1 MSRVTM
7 YQSNFT
13 VGEIDP
19 LVIGRTDIQQYASG
33 LQKAQNVVIL
43 PQGGFERR
51 PGLRFMFDLTSHL
64 GPTFTTLDGIR
75 LIPFEFSTSESFML
89 AFVKFSVVE
98 TRMFV
103 FGNGQQ
109 ITNLNGSSNPYIQ
122 ISAFGDIDLDRMYF
136 TQSADTLIVVHEDM
150 SPVSI
155 VRGATNTNWTV
166 STIDLTA
173 PKHAFTIVRAG
184 ITSTDQSSDY
194 TFPFVRRGASAN
206 ISADPVSG
214 SVTITAVS
222 NIFLPGIT
230 GTVSSATTNVQIN
243 ISGGSSLADAY
254 NGRFFTITGGTGA
267 GQKRIIADYTQN
279 VVTVSEA
286 FSPIP
291 DGTSTFEISDLVDQY
306 IVVKDGFGRAKIVE
320 VISQTVVK
328 ATTEF
333 PFFEV
338 DKAIPSN
345 EWEFEFGHEDA
356 VSDSRGFFRTC
367 TFHEGRLYF
376 GGSKSLPNTLFGSKI
391 NDFFNLKSAEALDD
405 DAIFVTIATDTVN
418 AITAMRS
425 GRDLQIFTTN
435 AEFFVPQADLDPI
448 TPSNIVIKNATRRGA
463 KEGLKPV
470 SAEGGTL
477 FIQRE
482 CKAIRE
488 FLFSDVDLSYQA
500 NNISL
505 LASHLIKSPRSMALR
520 VATST
525 DDGDLLLIP
534 NDTDGTM
541 AVFSILRS
549 QNVVA
554 PSEFVTD
561 GKFLDVAVD
570 VSDIYVVTERVL
582 PTGVVSFT
590 ITVSDYQNIAVD
602 TQIVFKKNDGTTFTA
617 QSQASGASQPSA
629 PSGNTHFFRP
639 HGNNNTTAINIR
651 NAINAISGFTATV
664 NTNHPNSM
672 FNNVVTV
679 VRDGTGTNN
688 LAVTS
693 SDTTRLAVTNFVQ
706 PTKRYL
712 ELFDDQ
718 RTTDA
723 NIQYFANATAPDQSL
738 PGNTTCANLSH
749 LEGNTVDVIRDD
761 IVEDDKTVSSGSITI
776 SQAPSTFVEVGLTY
790 NVEVKT
796 LPAEPRLPSGV
807 VSSRKKR
814 IVEVTPI
821 VDRTQNLAVNG
832 FEVPF
837 EDLPLNLN
845 VKRTVFTGRKRV
857 SALLGYSETEQLTFT
872 MTQPL
877 FATVLGVEYK
887 LSTGS

>member
-51 PGLRFMFDLTSHL
+51 PGLRFMFDITSHV
-64 GPTFTTLDGIR
+64 GPLYTTLDAIR

-89 AFVKFSVVE
+89 AFVKFSKYE

-109 ITNLNGSSNPYIQ
+109 ITNINGSSNDYLVLNM
-122 ISAFGDIDLDRMYF
+122 FGEIDLDRMYY
-136 TQSADTLIVVHEDM
+136 TQSADTLVLVHEDL

-155 VRGATNTNWTV
+155 VRGATNTTWTA
-166 STIDLTA
+166 STIDLTP
-173 PKHAFTIVRAG
+173 PKHAFTVVKAG
-184 ITSTDQSSDY
+184 ITATDNTNPGNNDY
-194 TFPFVRRGASAN
+194 VFPFVRKMTTDTISAN
-206 ISADPVSG
+206 PVSG
-214 SVTITAVS
+214 SITITAGGS
-222 NIFLPGIT
+222 IFVPGLT

-243 ISGGSSLADAY
+243 ISGGNATADAY

-286 FSPIP
+286 FNPIP

-306 IVVKDGFGRAKIVE
+306 IVAKDGFGRAKIVE
-320 VISQTVVK
+320 VVSQSVVK

-333 PFFEV
+333 PFFEENKVILGV
-338 DKAIPSN
+338 D
-345 EWEFEFGHEDA
+345 WEFEFGHEDA

-482 CKAIRE
+482 GKAIRE

-582 PTGVVSFT
+582 PTGVVSFK
-590 ITVSDYQNIAVD
+590 IIVSDYQNIAVG

-639 HGNNNTTAINIR
+639 HGNNNTTASNLR
-651 NAINAISGFTATV
+651 NCINAISGFTATV
-664 NTNHPNSM
+664 HTNGIDIGG
-672 FNNVVTV
+672 NVIFV

-693 SDTTRLAVTNFVQ
+693 SDTTRLAVTDFVQ
-706 PTKRYL
+706 PTKRYI

-723 NIQYFANATAPDQSL
+723 NLQYFANATAPDQAL

-749 LEGNTVDVIRDD
+749 LEAKTVDVIRDD

-832 FEVPF
+832 F
-837 EDLPLNLN
+837 
-845 VKRTVFTGRKRV
+845 
-857 SALLGYSETEQLTFT
+857 
-872 MTQPL
+872 
-877 FATVLGVEYK
+877 
-887 LSTGS
+887 

>member
-1 MSRVTM
+1 
-7 YQSNFT
+7 
-13 VGEIDP
+13 
-19 LVIGRTDIQQYASG
+19 
-33 LQKAQNVVIL
+33 
-43 PQGGFERR
+43 
-51 PGLRFMFDLTSHL
+51 
-64 GPTFTTLDGIR
+64 
-75 LIPFEFSTSESFML
+75 
-89 AFVKFSVVE
+89 
-98 TRMFV
+98 
-103 FGNGQQ
+103 
-109 ITNLNGSSNPYIQ
+109 
-122 ISAFGDIDLDRMYF
+122 
-136 TQSADTLIVVHEDM
+136 
-150 SPVSI
+150 
-155 VRGATNTNWTV
+155 
-166 STIDLTA
+166 
-173 PKHAFTIVRAG
+173 
-184 ITSTDQSSDY
+184 
-194 TFPFVRRGASAN
+194 
-206 ISADPVSG
+206 
-214 SVTITAVS
+214 
-222 NIFLPGIT
+222 
-230 GTVSSATTNVQIN
+230 
-243 ISGGSSLADAY
+243 
-254 NGRFFTITGGTGA
+254 
-267 GQKRIIADYTQN
+267 
-279 VVTVSEA
+279 
-286 FSPIP
+286 
-291 DGTSTFEISDLVDQY
+291 
-306 IVVKDGFGRAKIVE
+306 
-320 VISQTVVK
+320 
-328 ATTEF
+328 
-333 PFFEV
+333 
-338 DKAIPSN
+338 
-345 EWEFEFGHEDA
+345 
-356 VSDSRGFFRTC
+356 
-367 TFHEGRLYF
+367 
-376 GGSKSLPNTLFGSKI
+376 
-391 NDFFNLKSAEALDD
+391 
-405 DAIFVTIATDTVN
+405 
-418 AITAMRS
+418 
-425 GRDLQIFTTN
+425 
-435 AEFFVPQADLDPI
+435 
-448 TPSNIVIKNATRRGA
+448 
-463 KEGLKPV
+463 
-470 SAEGGTL
+470 
-477 FIQRE
+477 
-482 CKAIRE
+482 
-488 FLFSDVDLSYQA
+488 
-500 NNISL
+500 
-505 LASHLIKSPRSMALR
+505 MALR

>member
-356 VSDSRGFFRTC
+356 VSDSRGFLELVHFM
-367 TFHEGRLYF
+367 
-376 GGSKSLPNTLFGSKI
+376 KA
-391 NDFFNLKSAEALDD
+391 DF
-405 DAIFVTIATDTVN
+405 
-418 AITAMRS
+418 
-425 GRDLQIFTTN
+425 
-435 AEFFVPQADLDPI
+435 
-448 TPSNIVIKNATRRGA
+448 
-463 KEGLKPV
+463 
-470 SAEGGTL
+470 
-477 FIQRE
+477 
-482 CKAIRE
+482 
-488 FLFSDVDLSYQA
+488 
-500 NNISL
+500 
-505 LASHLIKSPRSMALR
+505 
-520 VATST
+520 
-525 DDGDLLLIP
+525 
-534 NDTDGTM
+534 
-541 AVFSILRS
+541 IL
-549 QNVVA
+549 V
-554 PSEFVTD
+554 
-561 GKFLDVAVD
+561 
-570 VSDIYVVTERVL
+570 
-582 PTGVVSFT
+582 VVS
-590 ITVSDYQNIAVD
+590 
-602 TQIVFKKNDGTTFTA
+602 
-617 QSQASGASQPSA
+617 
-629 PSGNTHFFRP
+629 H
-639 HGNNNTTAINIR
+639 
-651 NAINAISGFTATV
+651 
-664 NTNHPNSM
+664 
-672 FNNVVTV
+672 
-679 VRDGTGTNN
+679 
-688 LAVTS
+688 
-693 SDTTRLAVTNFVQ
+693 
-706 PTKRYL
+706 YL
-712 ELFDDQ
+712 TLCLDQ
-718 RTTDA
+718 R
-723 NIQYFANATAPDQSL
+723 
-738 PGNTTCANLSH
+738 
-749 LEGNTVDVIRDD
+749 
-761 IVEDDKTVSSGSITI
+761 
-776 SQAPSTFVEVGLTY
+776 
-790 NVEVKT
+790 
-796 LPAEPRLPSGV
+796 
-807 VSSRKKR
+807 
-814 IVEVTPI
+814 
-821 VDRTQNLAVNG
+821 
-832 FEVPF
+832 
-837 EDLPLNLN
+837 
-845 VKRTVFTGRKRV
+845 
-857 SALLGYSETEQLTFT
+857 
-872 MTQPL
+872 
-877 FATVLGVEYK
+877 
-887 LSTGS
+887 